1 MSNITQWEKIR
12 AECSGILLTCLAAQT
27 VLPRECFEKRNFFF
41 LKQANK
47 APKYLSP
54 VQSSFMAT
62 NRCKHMKAKRR
73 ESTVGNSKP
82 RTLTLR
88 TNPHCYFPSHAS
100 LPQEYQHGQN
110 IKCSQKAVMGVD
122 NMTISSQLL
131 LYHKGGGCSA
141 EEVPQRISFVD
152 TCA

>member
-1 MSNITQWEKIR
+1 MGKDQGRVLRHSLDVSGSTDCASQGMLWEEKLFF
-12 AECSGILLTCLAAQT
+12 SLNKQT
-27 VLPRECFEKRNFFF
+27 KPLNTFP
-41 LKQANK
+41 
-47 APKYLSP
+47 
-54 VQSSFMAT
+54 QSSPASWLPT
-62 NRCKHMKAKRR
+62 DANIWKRS